1 MSEKEFDQKI
11 IGIIDKLSDEENDL
25 RLISRQSFEIYWE
38 KVC

>member
-25 RLISRQSFEIYWE
+25 RLISIQSFEIY
-38 KVC
+38 

>member
-25 RLISRQSFEIYWE
+25 RLISRQSFEIY
-38 KVC
+38 